1 MKLKQAFV
9 LLCILSLVA
18 TTLSP
23 MVIAQSTQQTTQNAT
38 GARVSLGNMGISSV
52 GNMPVMSMV
61 KGTVRDGSTQVV
73 VTYSPAFPASG
84 QPLSITLTFTDA
96 KGNLIQHQNYALSV
110 MQDGTEVFSNTT
122 GHTHTGNDMQTTNN
136 LPSSNPIDI
145 RVTLNGVGLPGTDPS
160 TWTGPK
166 GDVLGFHVVPEFGPL
181 ASLVIAI
188 SIIGVIVISTRFRF
202 VQKV

>member
-1 MKLKQAFV
+1 
-9 LLCILSLVA
+9 
-18 TTLSP
+18 
-23 MVIAQSTQQTTQNAT
+23 
-38 GARVSLGNMGISSV
+38 MGISSV

-73 VTYSPAFPASG
+73 ITYSPAFPASG
-84 QPLSITLTFTDA
+84 QLLTMTLSFADA

-110 MQDGTEVFSNTT
+110 IQDGNEVFSNST

-136 LPSSNPIDI
+136 LQSSSPVDI

-166 GDVLGFHVVPEFGPL
+166 GDALGFHVVPEFGPV
-181 ASLVIAI
+181 ASLIMAI
-188 SIIGVIVISTRFRF
+188 SIIGIVVISRKFRF
-202 VQKV
+202 HF